1 MQPQNPHRSDAPA
14 GLSPVARIAVGMR
27 VVDSTGAQAGTVT
40 AVQQPGTDVRPD
52 TLVGVAEHLMGAGY
66 IRVDG
71 TGFLSNDTYAGGDQI
86 GSVGDGGAGVV
97 ELLVHRD
104 ELHRAA
110 S

>member
-1 MQPQNPHRSDAPA
+1 MPSQTPHGSDVPA

-27 VVDSTGAQAGTVT
+27 VIDSTGAQAGTVT
-40 AVQQPGTDVRPD
+40 AVQQPGTGVRPD

-66 IRVDG
+66 IRIDG

-86 GSVGDGGAGVV
+86 GSVGEGGTGVV
-97 ELLVHRD
+97 ELRVHRD